1 MASMQAPKMDTY
13 WRLNTYDSS
22 SVEFLR
28 KRLKSAGWKSEA
40 GFCKFSLIDQVHRL
54 ERGLLCYDNC
64 TTVELVQFA
73 RDRQF
78 EIQDAENEERKRL
91 IVKLEDDDDE
101 ATFEKMF
108 DLPAEMRNRIYE
120 AYLAEFPKGLDCPS
134 QPPLARTN
142 RQMRAEV
149 LPLFYSEKTFVIH
162 LTQRFDEDGPVT
174 PLILDLPL
182 RVHAFVNSLQ
192 LKYASEWMRRIEF
205 CLSMSGDRA
214 SSWAS
219 FILHKKK
226 NGRWAVSSLFPPEPE
241 EDEMY
246 EIASDLPLDPF
257 FIYNYRAVL
266 EESMRY
272 HSLYQIWRFQA

>member
-1 MASMQAPKMDTY
+1 MQAPKMDTY
-13 WRLNTYDSS
+13 WRLETHDST
-22 SVEFLR
+22 SVESLR
-28 KRLKSAGWKSEA
+28 EQLKSVGWKPEA
-40 GFCKFSLIDQVHRL
+40 VFYKFELIEFVHRL
-54 ERGLLCYDNC
+54 ERGFLCYESC
-64 TTVELVQFA
+64 TTDELVQFA
-73 RDRQF
+73 RAHRI
-78 EIQDAENEERKRL
+78 EIQDPENRERESLVQVLEEA
-91 IVKLEDDDDE
+91 DE
-101 ATFEKMF
+101 YASFEKLF

-134 QPPLARTN
+134 QPPLTRTS
-142 RQMRAEV
+142 RQVRAEV
-149 LPLFYSEKTFVIH
+149 LPLFYSETTFVIH

-257 FIYNYRAVL
+257 FIYNYRGVL

-272 HSLYQIWRFQA
+272 HSLYQIWRCQA